1 MEILIGLGVV
11 AVICA
16 LVALAFQPLEGPH
29 RFRDVNADGEP
40 D

>member
-11 AVICA
+11 AVLCA
-16 LVALAFQPLEGPH
+16 VVALAFQPLEGPH